1 MDEES
6 AAHTP
11 FLFFADWKGEVMPQ
25 VASVASECHSK
36 PSPNIIQATQHIA
49 KSANAAGRA
58 VSRHEWLCP
67 GEMAAGLLPTGGV
80 LAFVYYRDSRLM
92 VSMA

>member
-58 VSRHEWLCP
+58 L
-67 GEMAAGLLPTGGV
+67 AGMNGS
-80 LAFVYYRDSRLM
+80 AR
-92 VSMA
+92 AK